1 MNSAV
6 FNPIFLTWGPFTI
19 RWYGL
24 LITVGALLGIIL
36 ALHEARLRRIDP
48 DQIVDLVLWGV
59 PFALIGARSY
69 YVLFQ
74 WPFYA
79 QHSSEIWKIWHGG
92 LAIYGGLIAALI
104 VTIIFTHRRHL
115 PVWLILDIA
124 APSVLIGQIVGRW
137 GNFMN
142 QEAFGAITSR
152 SFLQNLHLPN
162 WIIQQMLINGHYR
175 QPTFLYESLW
185 NLLGLIILLS
195 LRHRS
200 HLFKQGEVFL
210 TYVIWYAFGRF
221 FIEGMRTDSLY
232 LAAGLR
238 VSQILSGILF
248 VAAILMII
256 YRRRQRTLPDYLADQ
271 SGVNKS

>member
-1 MNSAV
+1 MSSTAL
-6 FNPIFLTWGPFTI
+6 NPIFLTWGPFTI

-24 LITVGALLGIIL
+24 LITVGALLGISL
-36 ALHEARLRRIDP
+36 ALHEARLRQVDP

-79 QHSSEIWKIWHGG
+79 QHPSEIWKIWHGG
-92 LAIYGGLIAALI
+92 LAIYGGLIAALL
-104 VTIIFTHRRHL
+104 VTIIFTHHRHL

-124 APSVLIGQIVGRW
+124 SPSVLIGQIVGRW

-152 SFLQNLHLPN
+152 AFLENLHLPH

-195 LRHRS
+195 LRHRP

-256 YRRRQRTLPDYLADQ
+256 YRRRQRTLPDYVANQ
-271 SGVNKS
+271 S

>member
-1 MNSAV
+1 MSSTA

-24 LITVGALLGIIL
+24 LITVGALLGISL
-36 ALHEARLRRIDP
+36 ALHEARLRQVDP

-79 QHSSEIWKIWHGG
+79 QHPSEIWKIWHGG
-92 LAIYGGLIAALI
+92 LAIYGGLIAALL
-104 VTIIFTHRRHL
+104 VTIIFTHHRHL

-124 APSVLIGQIVGRW
+124 SPSVLIGQIVGRW

-152 SFLQNLHLPN
+152 AFLENLHLPN

-195 LRHRS
+195 LRHRP

-256 YRRRQRTLPDYLADQ
+256 YRRRQRAWPDYVANQ
-271 SGVNKS
+271 S

>member
-1 MNSAV
+1 MVKSNEFHCVQSY
-6 FNPIFLTWGPFTI
+6 FLTWGPFTI

-24 LITVGALLGIIL
+24 LITVGALLGISL
-36 ALHEARLRRIDP
+36 ALHEARLRQVDP

-79 QHSSEIWKIWHGG
+79 QHPSEIWKIWHGG
-92 LAIYGGLIAALI
+92 LAIYGGLIAALL
-104 VTIIFTHRRHL
+104 VTIIFTHHRHL

-124 APSVLIGQIVGRW
+124 SPSVLIGQIVGRW

-152 SFLQNLHLPN
+152 AFLENLHLPN

-195 LRHRS
+195 LRHRP

-248 VAAILMII
+248 VVAILMII
-256 YRRRQRTLPDYLADQ
+256 YRRRQRALPDYVANQ
-271 SGVNKS
+271 S